1 MPSSEFIQRVR
12 IYLSERDV
20 SGGQTLYLAV
30 LDRLRREGATGAT
43 ALRGVAG
50 FGAGTR
56 AISNNLSDLTRTPP
70 VVIEWVDRAERVARL
85 LPLLDELL
93 VEALVTVEEVQIY
106 RAVLRSS
113 GPFGERMVGEVLERD
128 VATATPDTSLAALA
142 LLMAEH
148 TQPLVPVVDQA
159 GALQGLLTEAVL
171 EQRGLPPLRLLRA
184 LPEEE
189 RRAALAGLPETP
201 ISTLMQ
207 AETRAISSESPIPT
221 AARTL
226 VEWGLVALPVVAPGG
241 AFAGLFGT
249 AQVLAAALAARP
261 SEGNIRNADPP
272 APVRLLMQGAV
283 PSIAASARAQEAVE
297 LLLASA
303 ERFLVVLEEGR
314 PVGVLEDAQLVRGS
328 SGQQRAD
335 WLAAL
340 TRPAQRPATWLEGL
354 RATDLPLAPARTIG
368 PADPREQAIRA
379 LLDDQLERLLVV
391 DEGNRLI
398 GLISRRGL
406 LRALAQESAG

>member
-1 MPSSEFIQRVR
+1 MPSSELIQRVR
-12 IYLSERDV
+12 VYLSERDV

-56 AISNNLSDLTRTPP
+56 AISNNPNDLTRTLP
-70 VVIEWVDRAERVARL
+70 VVIEWVDRADRVARL
-85 LPLLDELL
+85 LPALDDLLA
-93 VEALVTVEEVQIY
+93 EALVTIEEVQIY

-113 GPFGERMVGEVLERD
+113 GPLGERTVGELLDRD
-128 VATATPDTSLAALA
+128 VATATPETHLAEAV
-142 LLMAEH
+142 LLMAGRG
-148 TQPLVPVVDQA
+148 QPLLPVLDQA
-159 GALQGLLTEAVL
+159 GALQGILTEAAL
-171 EQRGLPPLRLLRA
+171 ELRALPPLRLLRA
-184 LPEEE
+184 LPDDE
-189 RRAALAGLPETP
+189 RRAALAGLPNT
-201 ISTLMQ
+201 TAGALMQ
-207 AETRAISSESPIPT
+207 ADTRAISSEAPLPA

-226 VEWGLVALPVVAPGG
+226 VEWGLAALPVVTPGG
-241 AFAGLFGT
+241 AFAGLFGA

-261 SEGNIRNADPP
+261 DEANIRSAEPP
-272 APVRLLMQGAV
+272 TPVRLLMQGAV
-283 PSIAASARAQEAVE
+283 PSVAASTRAQEAVE

-314 PVGVLEDAQLVRGS
+314 PVGVLEDAQLLRS
-328 SGQQRAD
+328 SAGQQRAD
-335 WLAAL
+335 WLGAL
-340 TRPAQRPATWLEGL
+340 TRPTQRPTAPLEGL
-354 RATDLPLAPARTIG
+354 RTADLPLAPAPTIG

-379 LLDDQLERLLVV
+379 LLDQRLERLLVV
-391 DEGNRLI
+391 DEAGRLV